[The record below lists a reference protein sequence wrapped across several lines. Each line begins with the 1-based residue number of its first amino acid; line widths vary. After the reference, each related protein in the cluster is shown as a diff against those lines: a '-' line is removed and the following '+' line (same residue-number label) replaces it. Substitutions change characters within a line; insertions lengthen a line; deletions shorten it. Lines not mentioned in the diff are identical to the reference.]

1 MARDRKPRPKLPSLE
16 ERFVFH
22 GDALAPGDRAA
33 LRPAIFEVEDRAGGA
48 TRNLKLWRKTG
59 TPADEDLRGLW
70 LHEMR
75 QVQRVMSYTGAR
87 EVIVDILE
95 FVEDGD
101 FFGVLLERT
110 GQPLSVKH
118 HKVNRHH
125 WLQNLGIP
133 RARTIFWKNTRRV
146 AVGLGI
152 VHAQG
157 LVHGKLSAEAVMTE
171 GTEEPDFQLGGF
183 EWSLWL
189 GADSADKSHARISTA
204 SAAQRSDTYS
214 FAEDWRAF
222 GLMIADCLGLRIKA
236 SGEIAHGTSSEAL
249 MLLNA
254 SEAALLKRLSVPSR
268 FDLVDAA
275 SITRSI
281 DDIVA
286 SIAHATTLQSGTFI
300 LGFGARSGLA
310 DAVYQA
316 SNGEIPIDEFRQQ
329 LAWIQGDLD
338 SGAKLLVPRPFDPAR
353 SSLRIVTEAMMYRLR
368 PFTDNGSAVWD
379 IAVCSEVKPRPDS
392 IRLRHDDDHAID
404 QPIAVAPLPREAQET
419 RARLGPA
426 VIDWSLFAG
435 AGAETAPAT
444 RADTVRQA
452 LILVEIAGAVVK
464 AFEAYPI
471 EIMEIRRQG
480 GRRFVTI
487 RAEPDN
493 DRDAIAKKIGL
504 GDSARALKRLFEE
517 DGRDADSTWR
527 ISQSPTLGASR
538 RDDVT
543 ATFIDLRQHRGRHG
557 YEFEIDEELP
567 PHGPFFLRAARDTGT
582 EQVIGRRLRNIKALD
597 TRLDLAEML
606 DDPWRVRRSSRE
618 ALSEEAQQDRDF
630 IDLDGPKQRALL
642 ALWSVMPSYFVVGPP
657 GVGKTK
663 LATETLRRR
672 FDLNRSSRLLVTAQG
687 HDALD
692 NLQAKIK
699 EALATPEL
707 KDVIIA
713 RSMTPDRRATS
724 DEEVHLIA
732 SRCLDSLARS
742 RLFEDAPKGLR
753 DRLTALRSATEARK
767 TRRDAGTRED
777 RSGLNAVSNLVLD
790 AANIVI
796 TSANSPD
803 VERLVEARE
812 QFDWVIVEEAAKATG
827 PELVGPLMLSGRRLL
842 IGDHRQLPPF
852 EADRLGKILADHSL
866 TTAALDLAKVFVAPV
881 MREGELDELE
891 RIGRDPNRLREVGA
905 MALRLL
911 EPFRSFVEED
921 ERRFRANPAHRRIAS
936 TLTEQRRMDPAICR
950 VISEAFYDGELETL
964 DKRKRDAE
972 TTFPPFEQRDGLP
985 PSPVVVVDFDH
996 VSASGRGAPME
1007 RGRPRWNNPS
1017 EAEAVLNVLRRV
1029 RARPGHSSPT
1039 LAILS
1044 PYKAQ
1049 VDLLER
1055 RVAALRQTD
1064 LAHLDAFKT
1073 VRPEAKFVGT
1083 VDSFQG
1089 SEADLVILSLVRNN
1103 PHTGVGALG
1112 FLRDRRRINV
1122 ALSRAKCQLVLVG
1135 SLAFLREAVRGV
1147 NPDDE
1152 PHDLSFLTRMI
1163 ETIEALSK
1171 EKRGNMPLAA
1181 IIRPGVLEARS

>member
-1 MARDRKPRPKLPSLE
+1 MARDRTPRPKLPSLD
-16 ERFVFH
+16 ERFIFR
-22 GDALAPGDRAA
+22 GDALAPGNRAA
-33 LRPAIFEVEDRAGGA
+33 LRPALFEVEDRASGA

-59 TPADEDLRGLW
+59 TSVDEDLRGLW

-95 FVEDGD
+95 FVEDSE

-110 GQPLSVKH
+110 GQPLSVKRS
-118 HKVNRHH
+118 KVNRHH
-125 WLQNLGIP
+125 WLQNLGIA
-133 RARTIFWKNTRRV
+133 RARTIFWKNLRRV
-146 AVGLGI
+146 AAGLGI

-157 LVHGKLSAEAVMTE
+157 LVHGKLAAEAVMTE
-171 GTEEPDFQLGGF
+171 GTEELDFQLGGF

-189 GADSADKSHARISTA
+189 AANNTDESHARISTT
-204 SAAQRSDTYS
+204 SAAQRSPTYS

-222 GLMIADCLGLRIKA
+222 GLMVADCLGLRIKA

-254 SEAALLKRLSVPSR
+254 SETALLKRLTIPSR
-268 FDLVDAA
+268 YDLVDAP

-286 SIAHATTLQSGTFI
+286 SIVQATTVQSGTFI
-300 LGFGARSGLA
+300 LGFGASSGLG

-329 LAWIQGDLD
+329 LDWIRADLD
-338 SGAKLLVPRPFDPAR
+338 SGAKLLVPRQFDPAR
-353 SSLRIVTEAMMYRLR
+353 DAVRIVTDAMMYRLR
-368 PFTDNGSAVWD
+368 AFSDDGSAVWD
-379 IAVCSEVKPRPDS
+379 IAVCAEVKPRPDA
-392 IRLRHDDDHAID
+392 IRLRNDEDHAID
-404 QPIAVAPLPREAQET
+404 QPIAVAALPREAQEM

-426 VIDWSLFAG
+426 VIEWSLFAG
-435 AGAETAPAT
+435 AGTDSVPAT

-452 LILVEIAGAVVK
+452 LVLVEIAGAVVK

-471 EIMEIRRQG
+471 EIMESRRQG

-487 RAEPDN
+487 RAEPNN
-493 DRDAIAKKIGL
+493 DCDGIAKKIGL
-504 GDSARALKRLFEE
+504 SDGARALKRLFEE
-517 DGRDADSTWR
+517 DGRDADGTWR
-527 ISQSPTLGASR
+527 ISQSSSLGASR
-538 RDDVT
+538 VDDVT
-543 ATFIDLRQHRGRHG
+543 ASFVDLRTHRGRHG
-557 YEFEIDEELP
+557 YEFEIGEELP
-567 PHGPFFLRAARDTGT
+567 PHGRFFLRAARDTGT
-582 EQVIGRRLRNIKALD
+582 EQAISRRLRNIKALD
-597 TRLDLAEML
+597 TRLDLSEML

-618 ALSEEAQQDRDF
+618 ALSREAQEDRDF

-642 ALWSVMPSYFVVGPP
+642 ALWSVLPSYFVVGPP

-672 FDLNRSSRLLVTAQG
+672 FDLDRSARLLVSAQG

-699 EALATPEL
+699 EALDTPDL

-713 RSMTPDRRATS
+713 RSTTPDRRATS
-724 DEEVHLIA
+724 ADEVHLIA
-732 SRCLDSLARS
+732 GRCLDDLAQS

-753 DRLTALRSATEARK
+753 DRVAALRSAAEALK
-767 TRRDAGTRED
+767 TDRNAGTRED

-866 TTAALDLAKVFVAPV
+866 ITAALELARQFVAPL

-891 RIGRDPNRLREVGA
+891 RIARDPDRLREVGA

-911 EPFRSFVEED
+911 EPFRSFVQED
-921 ERRFRANPAHRRIAS
+921 ERRSRANAAHRPISS
-936 TLTEQRRMDPAICR
+936 TLNERRRMDPAICR
-950 VISEAFYDGELETL
+950 VISDAFYEGGLET
-964 DKRKRDAE
+964 
-972 TTFPPFEQRDGLP
+972 QRP
-985 PSPVVVVDFDH
+985 
-996 VSASGRGAPME
+996 AAIAGRG
-1007 RGRPRWNNPS
+1007 
-1017 EAEAVLNVLRRV
+1017 
-1029 RARPGHSSPT
+1029 
-1039 LAILS
+1039 
-1044 PYKAQ
+1044 
-1049 VDLLER
+1049 
-1055 RVAALRQTD
+1055 RQFRSCQR
-1064 LAHLDAFKT
+1064 L
-1073 VRPEAKFVGT
+1073 RPEPADGT
-1083 VDSFQG
+1083 GPSALEQPLG
-1089 SEADLVILSLVRNN
+1089 S
-1103 PHTGVGALG
+1103 
-1112 FLRDRRRINV
+1112 
-1122 ALSRAKCQLVLVG
+1122 
-1135 SLAFLREAVRGV
+1135 
-1147 NPDDE
+1147 
-1152 PHDLSFLTRMI
+1152 
-1163 ETIEALSK
+1163 
-1171 EKRGNMPLAA
+1171 
-1181 IIRPGVLEARS
+1181 